1 MKSIFKVKKIF
12 AILLALVFSLSVFGF
27 NKSFAEGDI
36 PYKKEPV
43 DVPTNSDFSVKATV
57 QLDGK
62 VDLNFDFS
70 QWGKLQ
76 DNVYL
81 MGVNKDWISGTKLN
95 KNENSKS
102 YSITISTDQFNTLF
116 DEGFKVKLPD
126 LNEGEQWRPKEDQ
139 NNRQNVHIPQILKD
153 YVQVVDKYKELLS
166 KYNEAQKFLKE
177 KRDKYA
183 PNELPTIE
191 EAVKAIKDKYIDKQS
206 FTYRMLKTDYEIL
219 EFELNRLEKLEKQAP
234 KTVKVTLNTQFMT
247 LDRKWIRIP
256 NAVSKMTNLETN
268 ESFEFKMSDNGD
280 VPINDLVPG
289 KYKVEFVSVP
299 EDSTVINGKTYDVQ
313 NPYEYEIFADTPAG
327 LTITLSQY
335 LPWTELTPATPIK
348 PSVPWTELTPATP
361 IKPSVPWTELTP
373 ATPIKP
379 SVPWTELTPATPIK
393 PSVPWTELTPATPIK
408 VEENSKQE
416 NPNTGDSGVV
426 LSFATMV
433 ISGLALFSTKRKF
446 SK

>member
-43 DVPTNSDFSVKATV
+43 DVPTNSDFIVKATV

-70 QWGKLQ
+70 KWEKLQ

-81 MGVNKDWISGTKLN
+81 MGVNKDWISGIKLN

-126 LNEGEQWRPKEDQ
+126 LNEGEQWRPKADQ

-234 KTVKVTLNTQFMT
+234 KTAVVTLNTQFKS
-247 LDRKWIRIP
+247 LDRVLKRIP
-256 NAVSKMTNLETN
+256 NAVSKMTNLDTKE
-268 ESFEFKMSDNGD
+268 EFIFKMSDKGEIPSHN
-280 VPINDLVPG
+280 LLPG
-289 KYKVEFVSVP
+289 KYKVELVSVP
-299 EDSTVINGKTYDVQ
+299 NDSSVINGKPYDIESF
-313 NPYEYEIFADTPAG
+313 EYVIEDNNEPVG
-327 LTITLSQY
+327 LTLTLSEY
-335 LPWTELTPATPIK
+335 LTWTK
-348 PSVPWTELTPATP
+348 
-361 IKPSVPWTELTP
+361 LTP